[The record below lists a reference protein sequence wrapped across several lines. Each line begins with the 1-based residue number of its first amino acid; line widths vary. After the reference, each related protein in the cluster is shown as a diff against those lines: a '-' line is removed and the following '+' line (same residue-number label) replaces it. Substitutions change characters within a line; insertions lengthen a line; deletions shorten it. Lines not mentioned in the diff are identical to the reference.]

1 MSYVAVDRLI
11 RLIDSIDLA
20 TYRVLRVVD
29 GELFGPDEVEEM
41 ASKDE
46 AVLVLA
52 KRTEPWK
59 GRSYVYAVR
68 VGDVGKRFWF
78 EIPRIEMI
86 KLATAA
92 ASAVTADIKRAELYA
107 TPRPETVA
115 VMHQVLRAVKRYSPD
130 AYVKTLIDLGTAA
143 GDDLINAVSF
153 AARLLTDGLSKHVYI
168 TAVSKA
174 RHYFGAMIPG
184 GALTK
189 ECLRRFAANDPPEG
203 GGSFLC
209 FGISPAHVLKDV
221 RALLTL
227 TRFAFSGYEYR
238 ARRLHGLIEA
248 DPAVITGEDL
258 RAYLRETKAVGEIR
272 YRELGEDIAWV
283 TLFEAWSDWFRD
295 VLVRAGDSL
304 REISPE
310 LKRFAAVE
318 AHRVLKSIDELLSRP
333 VMR

>member
-29 GELFGPDEVEEM
+29 GELFGPEEVEGM

-52 KRTEPWK
+52 KRTEPWE
-59 GRSYVYAVR
+59 GREFVYAVK

-86 KLATAA
+86 KLATSA
-92 ASAVTADIKRAELYA
+92 ASAVTADVRRAELYA

-115 VMHQVLRAVKRYSPD
+115 VMNQVLRALRRYSPD
-130 AYVKTLIDLGTAA
+130 AYVKTLVDLGTGA

-168 TAVSKA
+168 TAISKA
-174 RHYFGAMIPG
+174 RHYFGAMMPG

-189 ECLRRFAANDPPEG
+189 ECLTRFARLDPPEG

-209 FGISPAHVLKDV
+209 FGVSPAHVLKDL
-221 RALLTL
+221 RSLLTIS
-227 TRFAFSGYEYR
+227 RFALSGYEYG
-238 ARRLHGLIEA
+238 ASELHGVIEA
-248 DPAVITGEDL
+248 DPSVFTAEDL
-258 RAYLRETKAVGEIR
+258 RAFMRETKASGDIRFREVGK
-272 YRELGEDIAWV
+272 DTAWV
-283 TLFEAWSDWFRD
+283 TLFEVWSEWFAD
-295 VLVRAGDSL
+295 AL
-304 REISPE
+304 RKVKEGLEGAAPE
-310 LKRFAAVE
+310 LRRFAAVE

-333 VMR
+333 GMR